1 MNTNETKISADTA
14 IDDEADLVSLG
25 AVTVPR
31 AGDATSSATVSP
43 LVATVHTPTAT
54 AAAPVLRPL
63 NVIVKAPV
71 GIAAT
76 AVVMVIL
83 LPENAEVAV
92 RVATDEVPA
101 TLAAGAA
108 VVSYQPVGNQKLIVP
123 AIATVLVA
131 ENAMTSV
138 EEAVARA
145 VDEGVAV
152 KAVTCVPRP
161 PESTAGEG
169 AGFVSV
175 VTVMSPPVV
184 AEPIVSPDKVMVKAA
199 PAAIPI
205 TAVVMTTEVA
215 PVAAAAAVID
225 GTDVEP
231 AALAVAVIDVAKNP
245 DG

>member
-1 MNTNETKISADTA
+1 MNMNETNRSADTA
-14 IDDEADLVSLG
+14 IDDEADFVSF
-25 AVTVPR
+25 ATVTVPR
-31 AGDATSSATVSP
+31 AGDATSSETTSA

-63 NVIVKAPV
+63 KVIVKAPT

-92 RVATDEVPA
+92 RVATEEVA
-101 TLAAGAA
+101 AILAVGAA

-123 AIATVLVA
+123 VIGTMLVA
-131 ENAMTSV
+131 MNAMTSV
-138 EEAVARA
+138 VEAVARA
-145 VDEGVAV
+145 IDEGVAV
-152 KAVTCVPRP
+152 KAVTAVPRP
-161 PESTAGEG
+161 PDSTAGEG

-175 VTVMSPPVV
+175 VTVISPPGV
-184 AEPIVSPDKVMVKAA
+184 ATPIVSPDKVMVKAV
-199 PAAIPI
+199 PAAIPA

-215 PVAAAAAVID
+215 PLVAAAAVIVA
-225 GTDVEP
+225 TDAVP
-231 AALAVAVIDVAKNP
+231 AMLAAAVGVVAKNP